1 MHASRVCICA
11 CANMHMYIYIYMYI
25 HMYPMAQQCH
35 MMSLYRFVLVCSFKY
50 VCLFSMLAKTAGLQ
64 AVFPQL
70 SCPLRCDK
78 SGSFEGGL
86 TLGPRPSSE
95 SAILLKLLGWT

>member
-1 MHASRVCICA
+1 
-11 CANMHMYIYIYMYI
+11 MYI